1 MLEWILDYLEKQ
13 GVVFGSRAE
22 LEEAAAGARLFLAEN
37 GIQAEEQRP
46 YFRRYL
52 ERCLGR
58 IEPRDLKA
66 FFRLYPDIS
75 RVRQICMEWTAGK
88 PVEPDRAAQLWDSM
102 ARLYQA
108 GLGDR
113 YIPAAEVQEILG
125 RLI

>member
-13 GVVFGSRAE
+13 GVVFGSGAE
-22 LEEAAAGARLFLAEN
+22 LEEAAAGVRLFLTEN

-88 PVEPDRAAQLWDSM
+88 SVEPDQAAQLWDSM

>member
-13 GVVFGSRAE
+13 GVLFDSRSE
-22 LEEAAAGARLFLAEN
+22 LEEVAAGVRLFLLEN
-37 GIQAEEQRP
+37 GIREEDQQP

-58 IEPRDLKA
+58 IEPRDLKG
-66 FFRLYPDIS
+66 FFRLYPEIS
-75 RVRQICMEWTAGK
+75 RVKQICMEWTAGK
-88 PVEPDRAAQLWDSM
+88 PVEPDQAAQLWDSL

>member
-13 GVVFGSRAE
+13 GVVFGSGAE
-22 LEEAAAGARLFLAEN
+22 LEEAAAGVRLFLTEN

-66 FFRLYPDIS
+66 FFRLYPDVS

-88 PVEPDRAAQLWDSM
+88 PVEPDQAAQLWDSM
-102 ARLYQA
+102 ARLYRA

>member
-13 GVVFGSRAE
+13 GVVFGSGAE
-22 LEEAAAGARLFLAEN
+22 LEEAAAGVRLFLTEN

-66 FFRLYPDIS
+66 FFRLYPEIS
-75 RVRQICMEWTAGK
+75 RVKQICMEFTAGM
-88 PVEPDRAAQLWDSM
+88 PVESARAAQLRGSM
-102 ARLYQA
+102 TKLYQG

-113 YIPAAEVQEILG
+113 YVPAAEVKEILG
-125 RLI
+125 WFA

>member
-13 GVVFGSRAE
+13 GVVFGSGAE
-22 LEEAAAGARLFLAEN
+22 LEEAAAGVRLFLTEN

-88 PVEPDRAAQLWDSM
+88 SVEPDQAAQLWDSM

-108 GLGDR
+108 GLGNR

>member
-66 FFRLYPDIS
+66 FFRLYPEIS

-88 PVEPDRAAQLWDSM
+88 QVEPDRAAQLWDSM